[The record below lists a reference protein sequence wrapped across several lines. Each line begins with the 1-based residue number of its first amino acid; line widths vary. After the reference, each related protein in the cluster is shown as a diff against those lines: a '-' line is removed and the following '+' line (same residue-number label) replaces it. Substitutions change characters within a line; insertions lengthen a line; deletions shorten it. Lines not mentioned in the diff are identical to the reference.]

1 VSLGYSGQ
9 ELIGKN
15 IAGNT
20 FNYPCA
26 HGLSIAASGGEYS
39 YSSVGSDAFA
49 TPGFSTNNYDVIDYI
64 AGLQV
69 RRPYNFRSYPTF
81 SPQIR
86 EKISRYLDNGG
97 ALLVSGSFIGSDN
110 AHDQAE
116 RQFIEEVLKFKY
128 DGTAKAD
135 PSAQVTG
142 LNMRFDIYRQST
154 PEHYG
159 ASSPDALLPAS
170 KQAFSAFAYNGG
182 QGAGVAY
189 KGRNY
194 RVISMGFPFECI
206 KDVAVRHTAMKAM
219 LHFLTDDAN

>member
-1 VSLGYSGQ
+1 MEYIVYTKTGNDDFDNGTSVGNATACDVTISPNKVYAFKVTAVNAGGESFPSETLSAYYSPTAKKHVLIVNGFNRLSGPAWVETPDSLGFDLQKDMGVPYMSTTAFSGRQRNFIPSAAGLEGEVSLGYSGQ

-86 EKISRYLDNGG
+86 EKY
-97 ALLVSGSFIGSDN
+97 
-110 AHDQAE
+110 
-116 RQFIEEVLKFKY
+116 
-128 DGTAKAD
+128 
-135 PSAQVTG
+135 P
-142 LNMRFDIYRQST
+142 
-154 PEHYG
+154 
-159 ASSPDALLPAS
+159 
-170 KQAFSAFAYNGG
+170 
-182 QGAGVAY
+182 
-189 KGRNY
+189 
-194 RVISMGFPFECI
+194 VIWIM
-206 KDVAVRHTAMKAM
+206 AVHCW
-219 LHFLTDDAN
+219 